1 MKTVQPKKQRKNLY
15 NAPAHKRAKMM
26 SAPLSPDLREE
37 YGFRNLPIRVGDTV
51 VVTSGVY
58 KNYEGTVEKVDRKN
72 YRVYISGITKEKVD
86 GTTVSVPIHHSKVMI
101 IKLNLKD
108 KWRQK
113 IIERKQAIRGVSE
126 E

>member
-1 MKTVQPKKQRKNLY
+1 MKSVQPRKQRKNMY
-15 NAPAHKRAKMM
+15 TAPSHRRVKMM
-26 SAPLSPDLREE
+26 SAPLSQDLREQ
-37 YGFRNLPIRVGDTV
+37 YGFRNLPVREGDTV

-58 KNYEGTVEKVDRKN
+58 KNYEGVVEKVDRKN

-113 IIERKQAIRGVSE
+113 IIERKQAARGVSE